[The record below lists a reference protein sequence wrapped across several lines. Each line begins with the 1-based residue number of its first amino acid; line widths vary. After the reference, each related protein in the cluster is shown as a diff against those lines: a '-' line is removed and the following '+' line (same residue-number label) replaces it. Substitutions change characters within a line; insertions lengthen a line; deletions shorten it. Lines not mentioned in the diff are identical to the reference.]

1 MKMKPPDKDGFY
13 KVMAIDDWGYVQ
25 YFLGG
30 SASEPFGT
38 HSIQDQDPAMRLKDK
53 DKVKVKWPDGKV
65 TNEVVVITKGTSYVS
80 DMGHDYTVERDVGVL
95 KLKVRGQTV
104 EVDID
109 GLKMK
114 RR

>member
-1 MKMKPPDKDGFY
+1 MKPPDKDGFY
-13 KVMAIDDWGYVQ
+13 TVMALDDWGYVQ

-30 SASEPFGT
+30 SLSSSGTASNR
-38 HSIQDQDPAMRLKDK
+38 DQDPAMLLKNG

-65 TNEVVVITKGTSYVS
+65 SNEIVCIRKYDNTVH
-80 DMGHDYTVERDVGVL
+80 DMGHKYTVEAEFGFV
-95 KLKVRGQTV
+95 KAKVRGTAV
-104 EVDID
+104 EIDIN